1 MSAKLYVK
9 RGGAGSAYTDVTRM
23 TGRKGAPF
31 FDGETSLIQ
40 MGMRYADGESCQGN
54 FVLVDPEAEIHSTTY
69 RLPPHGVVLWTEDAS
84 GDELWLARNRVAPLQ
99 SGRRGVYIAAN
110 EIEWEVETVDCNIDL
125 TGNPF
130 PTGWSRPAETDIE
143 RLIALQA
150 FCLNGTSSTMALKR
164 STTTITVDTD
174 GNGHLLNDTT
184 TRNLKAHIY
193 PAGTFARDVIADIA
207 ERSGKTYGV
216 TYHDVGGESHLCL
229 LYIGVLDNATYT
241 SPVKISQV
249 IADHDPDDPSAPVV
263 EPKWD
268 RGKGTL
274 TENSEVSDYLVSLWG
289 GTDANPQVVIGQQ
302 DDETDYERWGDTIFD
317 PDSEDEDEAQNR
329 VDQLLTARRAPGHR
343 THQLSIKL
351 HADQIHLVRNGMS
364 IQIKSAVV
372 TPAPIAYVW
381 RRITEVKVEPVPD
394 GDYWAHID
402 LDKPLKGR
410 GTRRGDSQPAATSP
424 KPAPEEVPDTPGT
437 VYATFD
443 FEEHGFDPN
452 SFDTTGTW
460 DSNLLVEN
468 NPAKCPNGAA
478 FCGYITA
485 SHRSSDM
492 IGPLSAD
499 SDYILSG
506 DVLWTE
512 NPLVRKIG
520 MGWNGGGAMDAV
532 LVDGVGYA
540 EDTTY
545 HFSKTFHLPATF
557 TEAQICFSPY
567 GGIKVDNLVLSGVA
581 TAAVNDPDAV
591 NYGTCPH
598 DSTHF
603 LPSDWVVCMMADLQ
617 DQINTGPDAVT
628 QTVTNN
634 SGAALTAGD
643 VVVPDIT
650 IDGPAVTTTTT
661 ASSTAGPIGIALE
674 DAADDAQLSV
684 LWYGAVDFGK
694 TNGTPV
700 HGDYLFTSTT
710 AGAAN
715 TSATRAAGAFGRII
729 RDDGAGETL
738 HCLIWGV
745 PDAADAGTI
754 ITDHGD
760 LTGLADNDHPQYRL
774 VTGNPGSTINVVSA
788 AGSTETLDASL
799 YAIHDVTLTAD
810 CTLTLAGATAG
821 VECSMAVLLRQGS
834 GAPWEVTWPGSV
846 EWVGGVAPTLETA
859 EDAWNWVTLTTLDGG
874 TVWFGDGGGA
884 TDIVAALD
892 DLTDVTITTPAEG
905 DRLRYT
911 GGAWLNSTLHWV
923 PLTTVLSGDPYLVWD
938 DDNNLVMTE
947 ASA

>member
-1 MSAKLYVK
+1 MTAKLYVK
-9 RGGAGSAYTDVTRM
+9 RGGAGAAYTEVTAF
-23 TGRKGAPF
+23 TGRKGSPF
-31 FDGETSLIQ
+31 FDGQTPVISL
-40 MGMRYADGESCQGN
+40 GMRYADGESCQGN
-54 FVLVDPEAEIHSTTY
+54 FLLVDPDAEIHSSTY
-69 RLPPHGVVLWTEDAS
+69 RLPPHGVVLWTEDAT
-84 GDELWLARNRVAPLQ
+84 GDELWIAHNRIASLQ
-99 SGRRGVYIAAN
+99 SGRRGPFIPAN
-110 EIEWEVETVDCNIDL
+110 EVEWEVQTVDCNIDL

-150 FCLNGTSSTMALKR
+150 FCLNGTSSTMGLKR

-207 ERSGKTYGV
+207 ERTGKLYGV
-216 TYHDVGGESHLCL
+216 VIHDTGGASHLCL

-241 SPVKISQV
+241 SPVKISQDL
-249 IADHDPDDPSAPVV
+249 ADWDPDDPSAPVI
-263 EPKWD
+263 EPIWD

-274 TENSEVSDYLVSLWG
+274 TENSEVIDYLVGLWG
-289 GTDANPQVVIGQQ
+289 GTDADPQVVISQQ
-302 DDETDYERWGDTIFD
+302 DDEEPYERWGDTHYD
-317 PDSEDEDEAQNR
+317 ADSEDEDEAQNR
-329 VDQLLTARRAPGHR
+329 NDNLLTARRAPGHR

-381 RRITEVKVEPVPD
+381 RRITEVKVEPSPD

-452 SFDTTGTW
+452 SFDTSGTW
-460 DSNLLVEN
+460 DSNLLVEDE
-468 NPAKCPNGAA
+468 ADKCPNGTA

-512 NPLVRKIG
+512 NPVVRKIG

-545 HFSKTFHLPATF
+545 HFSKTFHLPAGF

-581 TAAVNDPDAV
+581 TAANNDEFAV
-591 NYGTCPH
+591 DYADCPH
-598 DSTHF
+598 DSPHF
-603 LPSDWVVCMMADLQ
+603 LPSDYVLCRLDREATARGDMVLDDLADVEVPTPANGDVLTWDEATGQWVNAPAAD
-617 DQINTGPDAVT
+617 TGLFLTKTGGEGHTIQVVSDA
-628 QTVTNN
+628 
-634 SGAALTAGD
+634 GAALELDLANANVFEITLTEDCVITVTGFTLGEWCEGAVLVHQDGTGGWALDFTAFEEPSGGISL
-643 VVVPDIT
+643 P
-650 IDGPAVTTTTT
+650 TT
-661 ASSTAGPIGIALE
+661 ADTTSGFGFGSLDGGTTIYVWALGSSGVTYGTPNLTFGTANAAGSTDEVMRRDASLAIFDATVPVTQAYS
-674 DAADDAQLSV
+674 DAAATGSV
-684 LWYGAVDFGK
+684 AFAARRDHR
-694 TNGTPV
+694 
-700 HGDYLFTSTT
+700 HGMP
-710 AGAAN
+710 A
-715 TSATRAAGAFGRII
+715 
-729 RDDGAGETL
+729 
-738 HCLIWGV
+738 
-745 PDAADAGTI
+745 
-754 ITDHGD
+754 
-760 LTGLADNDHPQYRL
+760 
-774 VTGNPGSTINVVSA
+774 SA
-788 AGSTETLDASL
+788 AGSSQHILL
-799 YAIHDVTLTAD
+799 AD
-810 CTLTLAGATAG
+810 GHAT
-821 VECSMAVLLRQGS
+821 
-834 GAPWEVTWPGSV
+834 PFT
-846 EWVGGVAPTLETA
+846 
-859 EDAWNWVTLTTLDGG
+859 
-874 TVWFGDGGGA
+874 F
-884 TDIVAALD
+884 D
-892 DLTDVTITTPAEG
+892 DLLQMDDG
-905 DRLRYT
+905 SDFM
-911 GGAWLNSTLHWV
+911 WS
-923 PLTTVLSGDPYLVWD
+923 DP
-938 DDNNLVMTE
+938 E
-947 ASA
+947 